1 MKEIILFIACFI
13 LVFICYQVFFVLPM
27 KKYRKSK
34 KNGKKN
40 GKKKKNIEKKELAE
54 IRYLVTK
61 YKLDLNKVNYNK
73 LLLMVSLVSSFDIT
87 LIVTIITLFDSYLV
101 SFLLAAV
108 LVLPIVMISYWLVYK
123 FYEKKGMI
131 KNV

>member
-27 KKYRKSK
+27 KKYRK
-34 KNGKKN
+34 N
-40 GKKKKNIEKKELAE
+40 KKKKIKEKKELAE
-54 IRYLVTK
+54 IRFLVTK
-61 YKLDLNKVNYNK
+61 YKLDLDKVNYNK
-73 LLLMVSLVSSFDIT
+73 LLLVVSLVSSFDIT

>member
-13 LVFICYQVFFVLPM
+13 VVFICYQVFFVLPM
-27 KKYRKSK
+27 KKYRK
-34 KNGKKN
+34 NKKN
-40 GKKKKNIEKKELAE
+40 GKKKNIKEKKELAE
-54 IRYLVTK
+54 IRFLVTK
-61 YKLDLNKVNYNK
+61 YKLDLDKVNYNK
-73 LLLMVSLVSSFDIT
+73 LLLVVSLVSSFDIT

-101 SFLLAAV
+101 SFLLACV

>member
-27 KKYRKSK
+27 KKYRK
-34 KNGKKN
+34 NKKN
-40 GKKKKNIEKKELAE
+40 GKKKKIKEKKELAE
-54 IRYLVTK
+54 IRFLVTK
-61 YKLDLNKVNYNK
+61 YKLDLDKVNYNK
-73 LLLMVSLVSSFDIT
+73 LLLVVSLVSSFDIT
-87 LIVTIITLFDSYLV
+87 LIVTIITLFDSYFL
-101 SFLLAAV
+101 SFLLACV
-108 LVLPIVMISYWLVYK
+108 LVLPIILFSYWLVYK

>member
-13 LVFICYQVFFVLPM
+13 VVFICYQVFFILPM
-27 KKYRKSK
+27 KKYRK
-34 KNGKKN
+34 NKKN
-40 GKKKKNIEKKELAE
+40 GKKKKIKEKKELAE
-54 IRYLVTK
+54 VRFLVTK
-61 YKLDLNKVNYNK
+61 YKLDLDKVNYNK
-73 LLLMVSLVSSFDIT
+73 LLLVVSLVSSFDIT

>member
-13 LVFICYQVFFVLPM
+13 VVFICYQVFFILPM
-27 KKYRKSK
+27 KKYK
-34 KNGKKN
+34 KN
-40 GKKKKNIEKKELAE
+40 KKKKSKVKEKKELAE
-54 IRYLVTK
+54 IRLLVTN
-61 YKLDLNKVNYNK
+61 YKLDLDKVNYNK
-73 LLLMVSLVSSFDIT
+73 LLLVVSLVSSFDIT
-87 LIVTIITLFDSYLV
+87 LIVTIITLFDSYLI

-123 FYEKKGMI
+123 FYEKRGMI

>member
-13 LVFICYQVFFVLPM
+13 LVFICYQVFFILPM
-27 KKYRKSK
+27 KKYRK
-34 KNGKKN
+34 NKKN
-40 GKKKKNIEKKELAE
+40 GKKKKIKEKKELAE
-54 IRYLVTK
+54 IRFLVTK
-61 YKLDLNKVNYNK
+61 YKLDLDKVNYNK
-73 LLLMVSLVSSFDIT
+73 LLLVVSLVSSFDIT

-123 FYEKKGMI
+123 LYEKKGMI

>member
-13 LVFICYQVFFVLPM
+13 LVFICYQVFFILPM
-27 KKYRKSK
+27 KKYRKNK
-34 KNGKKN
+34 KND
-40 GKKKKNIEKKELAE
+40 KKKKIKEKKELAE
-54 IRYLVTK
+54 IRFLVTK
-61 YKLDLNKVNYNK
+61 YKLDLDKVNYNK
-73 LLLMVSLVSSFDIT
+73 LLLVVSLVSSFDIT

-101 SFLLAAV
+101 SFLLACV

>member
-13 LVFICYQVFFVLPM
+13 LVFICYQVFFILPM
-27 KKYRKSK
+27 KKYRK
-34 KNGKKN
+34 NKKN
-40 GKKKKNIEKKELAE
+40 GKKKKIKEKKELAE
-54 IRYLVTK
+54 IRFLVTK
-61 YKLDLNKVNYNK
+61 YKLDLDKVNYNK
-73 LLLMVSLVSSFDIT
+73 LLLVVSLVSSFDIT

-108 LVLPIVMISYWLVYK
+108 LVLSIVMISYWLVYK

>member
-13 LVFICYQVFFVLPM
+13 LVFICYQVFFILPM
-27 KKYRKSK
+27 KKYRK
-34 KNGKKN
+34 NKKN
-40 GKKKKNIEKKELAE
+40 GKKKKIKEKKELAE
-54 IRYLVTK
+54 IRFLVTK
-61 YKLDLNKVNYNK
+61 YKLDLDKVNYNK
-73 LLLMVSLVSSFDIT
+73 LLLVVSLVSSFDIT

>member
-13 LVFICYQVFFVLPM
+13 LVFICYQVFFILPM
-27 KKYRKSK
+27 KKYRK
-34 KNGKKN
+34 NKKN
-40 GKKKKNIEKKELAE
+40 GKKKKIKEKKELAE
-54 IRYLVTK
+54 IRFLVTK
-61 YKLDLNKVNYNK
+61 YKLDLDKVNYNK
-73 LLLMVSLVSSFDIT
+73 LLLVVSFVSSFDIT

>member
-13 LVFICYQVFFVLPM
+13 LVFICYQAFFVLPM
-27 KKYRKSK
+27 KKYRKNK
-34 KNGKKN
+34 KND
-40 GKKKKNIEKKELAE
+40 KKKKIKEKKELAE
-54 IRYLVTK
+54 IRFLVTK
-61 YKLDLNKVNYNK
+61 YKLDLDKVNYNK
-73 LLLMVSLVSSFDIT
+73 LLLVVSLVSSFDIT

>member
-1 MKEIILFIACFI
+1 MIEIILFIACFI
-13 LVFICYQVFFVLPM
+13 VVFICYQVFFIIPM
-27 KKYRKSK
+27 KKYI
-34 KNGKKN
+34 KNNKN
-40 GKKKKNIEKKELAE
+40 GKKKKNKEKKELAE
-54 IRYLVTK
+54 IRFLVTK
-61 YKLDLNKVNYNK
+61 YKLDLDKVNYNK
-73 LLLMVSLVSSFDIT
+73 LLLLVSLVSSFDIT

>member
-13 LVFICYQVFFVLPM
+13 VVFICYQVFFILPM
-27 KKYRKSK
+27 KKYG
-34 KNGKKN
+34 KNKKN
-40 GKKKKNIEKKELAE
+40 GKKKKIKEKKELAE
-54 IRYLVTK
+54 IRFLVTK
-61 YKLDLNKVNYNK
+61 YKLDLDKVNYNK
-73 LLLMVSLVSSFDIT
+73 LLLVVSLVSSFDIT